1 MVRPVSPAESSDEGI
16 LYQVIVPIEFQSL
29 VGIGG
34 GAVDDVV
41 VLPVSTDHVRILL
54 EALVIL
60 LGVVES
66 NAAQAAAVSHRQKRC
81 SVLVTFA
88 GLNRASL
95 KKTLPQ
101 LAATFAT
108 DHVTSA
114 TVASQFDAL
123 AQV

>member
-1 MVRPVSPAESSDEGI
+1 MVCPVSPAESSDEGI
-16 LYQVIVPIEFQSL
+16 FYQVIVPIEFQSL

-41 VLPVSTDHVRILL
+41 ILPVSTDHVRILL

-81 SVLVTFA
+81 FVLVTFA
-88 GLNRASL
+88 GLN
-95 KKTLPQ
+95 KKDTSQ

-114 TVASQFDAL
+114 TVASKFDTL